1 MLERLQRKLRR
12 PCGRAPNYAIKR
24 VWGMVTAMA
33 KVIKYY
39 VPDRFKKPAKWIPSN
54 QRGKLIEF
62 PLPEKKSA

>member
-1 MLERLQRKLRR
+1 MLERPSAKTKKALWTRS
-12 PCGRAPNYAIKR
+12 NYAIKR
-24 VWGMVTAMA
+24 GRGMVTAMA

-39 VPDRFKKPAKWIPSN
+39 IPDRFKKPAKWIPSN